1 MLKISFR
8 NPALVFGAQSQ
19 TEILRQVRGRNRA
32 PERCKRLHPD
42 NISAVGLLSSR
53 IGICAQAAPGR
64 LAGAAQPP
72 LEQVFTVH

>member
-19 TEILRQVRGRNRA
+19 TEILRQVRERNRA

-42 NISAVGLLSSR
+42 NISAVR
-53 IGICAQAAPGR
+53 RCQAELEFAPR
-64 LAGAAQPP
+64 PRPAD
-72 LEQVFTVH
+72 